1 MRDLANN
8 INVEVGLVPVLVTAD
23 TNCASVDLSDV
34 MSCAFVVNTGIEGVT
49 LSSSVKFDF
58 YLEESAD
65 NSTFTA
71 VTSNLKTTGLAVDS
85 NGLFLTLDANS
96 ETPQITTIGYIGGS
110 HYARVRIDATG
121 SHSTGTPM
129 GVTNILG
136 NFKDATDAY
145 SVNT

>member
-49 LSSSVKFDF
+49 LSASVKFDF

-71 VTSNLKTTGLAVDS
+71 VTSSKSVTGLAVDS
-85 NGLFLTLDANS
+85 NGLFLTLDANA
-96 ETPQITTIGYIGGS
+96 ETPQVTTIGYI
-110 HYARVRIDATG
+110 G

-145 SVNT
+145 SVNA

>member
-49 LSSSVKFDF
+49 LSSSVKFEF
-58 YLEESAD
+58 YLEESDD

-71 VTSNLKTTGLAVDS
+71 VTSSKSVTGKAVTS
-85 NGLFLTLDANS
+85 TGIFLTLDANS
-96 ETPQITTIGYIGGS
+96 ETPQITTIGYIGGKAF
-110 HYARVRIDATG
+110 ARVRIDATG

-129 GVTNILG
+129 GITNILG